1 MKQIQ
6 FENLHKTL
14 KDAVLQREGKD
25 FMPDAVECRIVDQ
38 NEYDENLNVIGK
50 KKVIEVYYG
59 FNNYR
64 GSIAPIATTKA
75 LETWFNGL

>member
-1 MKQIQ
+1 MKTIQ
-6 FENLHKTL
+6 FDNLHKTL
-14 KDAVLQREGKD
+14 KEAVLEREGKN
-25 FMPDAVECRIVDQ
+25 FVPDAVECRIVDQ

-50 KKVIEVYYG
+50 KKVVEVYYG
-59 FNNYR
+59 FENYR

>member
-6 FENLHKTL
+6 FDNLHKTL
-14 KDAVLQREGKD
+14 KEAVLEREGKN
-25 FMPDAVECRIVDQ
+25 FAPDAVECRIVDQ

-59 FNNYR
+59 FENYR

>member
-6 FENLHKTL
+6 FDNLHKTL
-14 KDAVLQREGKD
+14 KEAVLEREGKN
-25 FMPDAVECRIVDQ
+25 FVPDAVECRIVDQ

-50 KKVIEVYYG
+50 KKVVEVYYG
-59 FNNYR
+59 FENYR

>member
-1 MKQIQ
+1 MKQIH
-6 FENLHKTL
+6 FDNLHKTL
-14 KDAVLQREGKD
+14 KDAVLEREGNN
-25 FMPDAVECRIVDQ
+25 FLPDAVECRIVDQ

-50 KKVIEVYYG
+50 TKVIEVYYG
-59 FNNYR
+59 LENYR